1 MKLETTYHINSSCV
15 ICKNTVYKNGEI
27 IFTNDAENSPDFL
40 FTVYKNFEIN
50 YSRFYKMDSLCKLG
64 WLCSEILLKESLLKE
79 KYKPAEIG
87 LVFSNANSSLSTDIK
102 YIESLQETPSPALF
116 VYTLPNIVTGEICI
130 RNGFKGE
137 NSFFIFEKFNPAFL
151 ANYVSVLMDKNL
163 VQACICGWN
172 DYLETGYKAALF
184 LVEKN
189 GGKFAVPFSEEAM
202 SKIFND

>member
-1 MKLETTYHINSSCV
+1 
-15 ICKNTVYKNGEI
+15 
-27 IFTNDAENSPDFL
+27 
-40 FTVYKNFEIN
+40 
-50 YSRFYKMDSLCKLG
+50 MDSLCKLG
-64 WLCSEILLKESLLKE
+64 FLSAELLLMNSFTKE

-102 YIESLQETPSPALF
+102 YTESLQETPSPSLF

-137 NSFFIFEKFNPAFL
+137 NAFFIFEKFNPVFL
-151 ANYVSVLMDKNL
+151 VNYVSELMDRNL
-163 VQACICGWN
+163 VQACICGWI

-189 GGKFAVPFSEEAM
+189 GGKFVVPFTPEAM
-202 SKIFND
+202 TDIFNV

>member
-1 MKLETTYHINSSCV
+1 M
-15 ICKNTVYKNGEI
+15 ICENTVYKNGKI
-27 IFTNDAENSPDFL
+27 IFTNDAENMPDFL
-40 FTVYKNFEIN
+40 FAIYKKFEIK

-64 WLCSEILLKESLLKE
+64 FLCAELLLKNSFTKGN
-79 KYKPAEIG
+79 YNPSEIG

-102 YIESLQETPSPALF
+102 YTESLKETTSPALF

-137 NSFFIFEKFNPAFL
+137 NSFFIFENFNPAFL
-151 ANYVSVLMDKNL
+151 ANYVSVLLDKNL
-163 VQACICGWN
+163 VQACICGWI

-189 GGKFAVPFSEEAM
+189 DDKFTIPFSSEAM
-202 SKIFND
+202 TEIFNV